1 MMRFSDFQQRWGV
14 SPLFVYAAGILLPVL
29 IALLRPNLMPIL
41 GLPVY
46 AVLFWTGPFAS
57 ATSVFWSDWSPGWR
71 ATWIV
76 LIPMLVAL
84 TFIPL
89 LP

>member
-1 MMRFSDFQQRWGV
+1 MMPYSDFRQRWGV

-41 GLPVY
+41 GLPVF

-57 ATSVFWSDWSPGWR
+57 ASAVFWSGWPATWR
-71 ATWIV
+71 AVWILLV
-76 LIPMLVAL
+76 PVFVAL
-84 TFIPL
+84 TF
-89 LP
+89 LPIVV